1 MNRVLRFAIVGGLV
15 WKRGTGTAA
24 LWSMV
29 VGTVGTLG
37 TMGWLELNAAE
48 PFEGVFANEP
58 IYVGLAASAVVYVLL
73 SLMTRPTDPA
83 VLEAWRVRSRHGVDA
98 AV

>member
-1 MNRVLRFAIVGGLV
+1 MA
-15 WKRGTGTAA
+15 
-24 LWSMV
+24 

-37 TMGWLELNAAE
+37 TMGWLALNATE